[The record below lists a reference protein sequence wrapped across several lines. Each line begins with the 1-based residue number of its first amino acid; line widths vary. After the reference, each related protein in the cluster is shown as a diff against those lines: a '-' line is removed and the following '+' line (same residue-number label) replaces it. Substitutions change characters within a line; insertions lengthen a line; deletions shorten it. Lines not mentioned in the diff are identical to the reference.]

1 MGFGVLVVVLRGVL
15 GCFGVVVLRVGRDG
29 EKEIR
34 GGKRGMEKEKRDKK
48 RGIRK

>member
-1 MGFGVLVVVLRGVL
+1 MVVLRGVL
-15 GCFGVVVLRVGRDG
+15 GCFGVVVQGLGGMGKEKRDW